1 MAQQS
6 SRRSARQGNKRWEVD
21 VAWLTL
27 CLFRRLGLASEVILR
42 SPPPGLAAKLASS
55 RAEAEP
61 LSGILDSY

>member
-27 CLFRRLGLASEVILR
+27 CLFRRLGLATEVILP
-42 SPPPGLAAKLASS
+42 SPSLKAKIAS
-55 RAEAEP
+55 RQVDAEP
-61 LSGILDSY
+61 WSGIADRH